1 VIKPEEKLIN
11 AVSANCTL
19 ESRLMGIRVNLT
31 RLMEKYR
38 HPGWLMLWFL
48 FALTGIGL
56 RLWHWSSQIL
66 LDDEWHALNFVFNR
80 SLLDIFMRQ
89 GLGAN
94 SVPVNV
100 YCWITLH
107 TTGWSEPLLRFPSL
121 LAGIAALVILP
132 MLVKRVWGQS
142 VACVTTALLA
152 VSPVVIFYSRIM
164 RPYAPAMLLATSSVL
179 LTLVWLKEGRR
190 KDLMIS
196 ALCGSLAIYYHL
208 YTAIPVGVPLLV
220 ALFAAVKPFGQRLG
234 LTLES
239 KRPFR
244 DLLLAGG
251 IMAALV
257 GVLVVIPNVLNP
269 WWSRGI
275 HGRDHAT
282 LDTAVTVLSL
292 VSGTRNP
299 VLMTIILGFLLTG
312 LLVIVRR
319 TKIIGMAIVLSFL
332 VFALV
337 VATTTQEG
345 AHAGIQVVR
354 YGITFIPLSFVAVA
368 VAVVRAGEFLRIRH
382 RIFQRKQ
389 LLLPVALFAWC
400 PFLLDNPL
408 WTTYAQ
414 PNNFTNH
421 SAYQYRYDPIQW
433 HQRSPERDLTPGVS
447 IEYRSIPQFYLQS
460 PLVAAA
466 KGIVEYPVL
475 IGDQLNLYY
484 YYQHF
489 HRRPVVA
496 GFVSDNSYA
505 PVEPGRDFVYGNW
518 PIDSVMTAIP
528 EPLRNRMSWNAMV
541 DLNDVN
547 WLRSRFKGWII
558 IVHRDPLSEIFQKD
572 SPDNP
577 MSLELVNGL
586 SAALGAP
593 DALDEQLA
601 VWTIH

>member
-1 VIKPEEKLIN
+1 
-11 AVSANCTL
+11 
-19 ESRLMGIRVNLT
+19 MGIRVNLT
-31 RLMEKYR
+31 RLMGKYR
-38 HPGWLMLWFL
+38 HPGWLMPWCL
-48 FALTGIGL
+48 FALTGVAL
-56 RLWHWSSQIL
+56 RLTNWSTQIL

-80 SLLDIFMRQ
+80 SFSDVFTQQ

-94 SVPVNV
+94 SIPVNV
-100 YCWITLH
+100 YCWMTLH
-107 TTGWSEPLLRFPSL
+107 STGWSEPVLRLPSL
-121 LAGIAALVILP
+121 VAGAAALVVLP

-190 KDLMIS
+190 RDLLLS
-196 ALCGSLAIYYHL
+196 ALCGSLAVYYHL

-220 ALFAAVKPFGQRLG
+220 ALAAAMKPVGQRLG

-239 KRPFR
+239 KHPFR

-251 IMAALV
+251 IMAAVV

-275 HGRDHAT
+275 HGRDHAN

-299 VLMTIILGFLLTG
+299 VLMAIALG
-312 LLVIVRR
+312 LLLAGLGMIVQRSR
-319 TKIIGMAIVLSFL
+319 VMGAAMVLSFL
-332 VFALV
+332 VFSLIM
-337 VATTTQEG
+337 ATTTQDG

-368 VAVVRAGEFLRIRH
+368 VAVVRVGEFLRARH
-382 RIFQRKQ
+382 KIFQRGH
-389 LLLPVALFAWC
+389 LVFPVALLAWC
-400 PFLLDNPL
+400 PFLATSPL
-408 WTTYAQ
+408 WITYAQ
-414 PNNFTNH
+414 PNNFSNH

-447 IEYRSIPQFYLQS
+447 LEFGGIPRFYFTS
-460 PLVAAA
+460 PLIAHA
-466 KGIVEYPVL
+466 KGVIEYPVL

-489 HRRPVVA
+489 HRRTVMA
-496 GFVSDNSYA
+496 GFVANNLFA

-518 PIDSVMTAIP
+518 PIDSVMTAMP
-528 EPLRNRMSWNAMV
+528 ESLRKKMSWNAMV
-541 DLNDVN
+541 DLNDIKV
-547 WLRSRFKGWII
+547 LRSRFKGWII